1 VPFDDIVARL
11 TGSHVA
17 HNARVFLDALHER
30 EVPSPTLGGAVVA
43 LKEGRPEALLGLVHG
58 NDDDPDA
65 ARRTI
70 ARVLGDTIAHSL
82 IEDGAATY
90 ELDWGGPPRL
100 VDGTGE
106 RLDPWTPAYEALEAL
121 EADDAVPAFEAW
133 LDHHGVRRDLEL
145 PPVDRSV
152 DEPPAEQR
160 VRTPAPSRR

>member
-17 HNARVFLDALHER
+17 HNARVFLDALRER

-43 LKEGRPEALLGLVHG
+43 LKEGRPEALLGLASR

-70 ARVLGDTIAHSL
+70 ASVLGDTIAHRL
-82 IEDGAATY
+82 LDGM
-90 ELDWGGPPRL
+90 
-100 VDGTGE
+100 GE
-106 RLDPWTPAYEALEAL
+106 RLDPWTPAYEAL

>member
-1 VPFDDIVARL
+1 MARL

-70 ARVLGDTIAHSL
+70 ASVLGDGVAHRL
-82 IEDGAATY
+82 LDGM
-90 ELDWGGPPRL
+90 
-100 VDGTGE
+100 GE
-106 RLDPWTPAYEALEAL
+106 RLDPWTPAYEALEA
-121 EADDAVPAFEAW
+121 DDAVPALEAW
-133 LDHHGVRRDLEL
+133 LDHHGVRR
-145 PPVDRSV
+145 
-152 DEPPAEQR
+152 
-160 VRTPAPSRR
+160 